1 MTQGAQS
8 MAFLMFMSTVPI
20 IGIAAYAF
28 RTLDKPG
35 ARGFFLC
42 LLGMVGW
49 SFALIIVT
57 WPTRVLPIHV
67 TLTGRFFSQLLV
79 AFGWP
84 LFVWEYLRRERI
96 SVRPTV
102 LVVLSVIPVATLL
115 LSITNPL
122 HHLVVLPETPANPT
136 GISELALGPWYL
148 VHICL
153 AIALAMLP
161 VGLLLTDFWGAH
173 GTHRRQL
180 LLMFAGW
187 VVGFPGALQTHLF
200 RNIDAIPLYVDLTP
214 VTFLITALLW
224 GIALYQ
230 YQLFSLVPVSR
241 RRAVE
246 TMPDPIVS
254 IDESGQVVDANAAA
268 NQLFGT
274 DETPMGVPFEEFC
287 NGQPEVLSLYEN
299 DVERQS
305 ELALE
310 TGGETHYFVFERRSI
325 SPGTSKAGSLL
336 VFRDVTELREREQDL
351 DLLRQVQSRI
361 LRHNIRNDLGA
372 VQAYSELL
380 ADEVDGKE
388 QERVEQILSIT
399 DDLVAMS
406 NKTRTVE
413 TFVKQDQTPR
423 GIDLGE
429 VLHNHCRRYSQQ
441 YPAVAVTVDV
451 PEEYWVVT
459 IPAMRAAFEN
469 LIENAFVHNDN
480 DDPTVEVSLVDGEG
494 YATVVIADNG
504 SGIPS
509 QELAVLEREE
519 ETQLQHGSGI
529 GLWLVNWV
537 IGNSNM
543 HLEFESEAGTTMVS
557 VEIPVKTDE
566 PQ

>member
-20 IGIAAYAF
+20 IGVAAYAV
-28 RTLDKPG
+28 RTLEKPG
-35 ARGFFLC
+35 ARGLLFC

-57 WPTRVLPIHV
+57 WPTRVFPVHV
-67 TLTGRFFSQLLV
+67 TLTGRFLSQILV

-84 LFVWEYLRRERI
+84 LFAWEYLRRERVSI
-96 SVRPTV
+96 RPAV
-102 LVVLSVIPVATLL
+102 LVVFSVIPVVTLV

-122 HHLVVLPETPANPT
+122 HHLVVLPETPTNPT
-136 GISELALGPWYL
+136 GISELVLGPWYL
-148 VHICL
+148 VHICF
-153 AIALAMLP
+153 AIAFAMLP
-161 VGLLLTDFWGAH
+161 VGLLLSDFWGAH

-187 VVGFPGALQTHLF
+187 IVGFPGALQTHLF
-200 RNIDAIPLYVDLTP
+200 RNIEAIPLYVDLTP

-224 GIALYQ
+224 GVALYQ

-241 RRAVE
+241 RTAVE

-254 IDESGQVVDANAAA
+254 IDQSGQVVDANAAA
-268 NQLFGT
+268 NRLFGT
-274 DETPMGVPFEEFC
+274 EETPMGVPFEEFC
-287 NGQPEVLSLYEN
+287 KDQPEVLSLYESN
-299 DVERQS
+299 VERQP

-310 TGGETHYFVFERRSI
+310 TDGETHYFVFERRSI
-325 SPGTSKAGSLL
+325 SPGSSKAGSLL

-380 ADEVDGKE
+380 VDEVDGKE
-388 QERVEQILSIT
+388 KERVEEIRSIT
-399 DDLVAMS
+399 DDLVALS

-413 TFVKQDQTPR
+413 TFVKQDQTSGP
-423 GIDLGE
+423 IDLGE
-429 VLHNHCRRYSQQ
+429 VVHSQCTRYSQQ
-441 YPAVAVTVDV
+441 YPDVTVTVDV

-469 LIENAFVHNDN
+469 LIENAFVHSDT
-480 DDPTVEVSLVDGEG
+480 DDATVEVSLVDGEE
-494 YATVVIADNG
+494 YATVVITNNG
-504 SGIPS
+504 TEIPA
-509 QELAVLEREE
+509 QELAVLEKQE

-537 IGNSNM
+537 IRNSDM
-543 HLEFESEAGTTMVS
+543 RVEFETEAGATSVT
-557 VEIPVKTDE
+557 VEIPAETDE
-566 PQ
+566 PT